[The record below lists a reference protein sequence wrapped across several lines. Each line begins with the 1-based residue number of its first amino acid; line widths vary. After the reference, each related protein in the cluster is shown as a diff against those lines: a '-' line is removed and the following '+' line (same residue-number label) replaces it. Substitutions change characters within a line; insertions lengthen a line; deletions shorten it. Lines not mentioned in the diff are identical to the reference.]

1 MLDLTSCSKDEEN
14 GVAAPTEKE
23 SGGKD
28 DDGNKDSG
36 KEDDQSVV
44 GPEVVVTVD
53 DSGKADGGHRF
64 QKIDE
69 TSFYIDDIKYTAEQG
84 DLVVA
89 GYNEAFFKGAAV
101 IISTLK
107 YQGRTMDVTSIKNE
121 AFKDC
126 KVMTSCVIGNKVTS
140 IGDGAF
146 SGCSSLTL
154 VTINSNSV
162 ISHNY
167 DYYSSLK
174 EVFGEQVKEYILG
187 NGVTSI
193 GEKAFYGCSGLT
205 SVTIPNSV
213 TSIENYTFSFCSG
226 LTSVTIPSSVTSIG
240 ENSFAGC
247 SGLASIMVEN
257 GNSKYDS
264 RENCNAIIETATN
277 TLIRGCKNTII
288 PNSVTSIG
296 EAAFSGCSGLT
307 SLSIPN
313 SVTSIGYGAF
323 DSCSGLTSVSI
334 PNSVMSIGSYA
345 FYGCSGLTSVTIPSS
360 VTSIGAC
367 AFYGCSSLST
377 VTIGSGVTN
386 IGDYAFSDCSGL
398 QYVYCYAVN
407 PPLTA
412 SNAFYDIPISSVTLH
427 VPAESLDAYKS
438 EYPWRSFFTGIQ
450 KSETVTWNFQVQ
462 DMQLA
467 QEMGLKIAYYDA
479 DGSIKKA
486 DVTALNNGKFSVKVV
501 ADATKEVKMGFAAVW
516 FLTMPAAEY
525 TADSYNFINAITPT
539 IVRTFP
545 DGDRTVQIGVAP
557 YVQTG
562 IYKAQTGSSL
572 QKRINAG
579 YNYVSTFFGYSYS
592 DGSISSISD
601 KELLQALGAVKNSNN

>member
-14 GVAAPTEKE
+14 GIAASTEKE

-36 KEDDQSVV
+36 KEDDQPVV
-44 GPEVVVTVD
+44 GPDVVVTVD
-53 DSGKADGGHRF
+53 DSGQADGGHRF

-84 DLVVA
+84 DLVVT
-89 GYNEAFFKGAAV
+89 GYNEAFFKGTAV

-121 AFKDC
+121 AFKNC
-126 KVMTSCVIGNKVTS
+126 MVMNSCIIGNKVTS
-140 IGDGAF
+140 IG
-146 SGCSSLTL
+146 
-154 VTINSNSV
+154 
-162 ISHNY
+162 
-167 DYYSSLK
+167 
-174 EVFGEQVKEYILG
+174 
-187 NGVTSI
+187 
-193 GEKAFYGCSGLT
+193 EKVFYGCSGLT

-240 ENSFAGC
+240 ESAFSGC

-288 PNSVTSIG
+288 PNSVTTIG
-296 EAAFSGCSGLT
+296 EAAFSGCSGLTSVTIPNSVTSIGYYAFSSCSGLT

-313 SVTSIGYGAF
+313 SVTSIGNGAF

-334 PNSVMSIGSYA
+334 PNSVMSIGSYV
-345 FYGCSGLTSVTIPSS
+345 FYGCSGLTSVTVPSS

-367 AFYGCSSLST
+367 AFSGCSSLST

-386 IGDYAFSDCSGL
+386 IGDYAFSDCSAL
-398 QYVYCYAVN
+398 QHFYCYALN

-412 SNAFYDIPISSVTLH
+412 SNAFCDTPIFSATLH

-438 EYPWRSFFTGIQ
+438 VYPWSSFGTGIQ
-450 KSETVTWNFQVQ
+450 KPETVTWNFQVQ

-467 QEMGLKIAYYDA
+467 REMGLKIAYYDA
-479 DGSIKKA
+479 DGSIKTA
-486 DVTALNNGKFSVKVV
+486 DVSALSQDGKFSVKVV
-501 ADATKEVKMGFAAVW
+501 ADGTKAFKMGFVAVW
-516 FLTMPAAEY
+516 FLNKPAEEY
-525 TADSYNFINAITPT
+525 TAETYNFTSTIAPT
-539 IVRTFP
+539 IVRTYNT
-545 DGDRTVQIGVAP
+545 GDKMIEIGASP
-557 YVQTG
+557 YTQTG
-562 IYKAQTGSSL
+562 TLKAQPKSFL
-572 QKRINAG
+572 QKRIDAG
-579 YNYVSTFFGYSYS
+579 FNYVSTFFGYSYS
-592 DGSISSISD
+592 DSSTSSISD
-601 KELLQALGAVKNSNN
+601 KELLQALGAVRNNNN

>member
-14 GVAAPTEKE
+14 GIAASTEKE

-53 DSGKADGGHRF
+53 DSGQADGGHRF

-84 DLVVA
+84 DLVAA

-121 AFKDC
+121 AFKNC
-126 KVMTSCVIGNKVTS
+126 MVMTSCIIGNKVTS

-146 SGCSSLTL
+146 SGCS
-154 VTINSNSV
+154 
-162 ISHNY
+162 
-167 DYYSSLK
+167 
-174 EVFGEQVKEYILG
+174 
-187 NGVTSI
+187 
-193 GEKAFYGCSGLT
+193 GLT
-205 SVTIPNSV
+205 SVTIPR
-213 TSIENYTFSFCSG
+213 
-226 LTSVTIPSSVTSIG
+226 SVTSIG
-240 ENSFAGC
+240 ESAFSGC

-288 PNSVTSIG
+288 PNSVTTIG
-296 EAAFSGCSGLT
+296 EAAFSGCSGLTSVTIPNSVTSIGYYAFSGCSGLT

-313 SVTSIGYGAF
+313 SVTSIGNGAF

-334 PNSVMSIGSYA
+334 PNSVMSIGSYV
-345 FYGCSGLTSVTIPSS
+345 FYGCSGLTSVTVPNS

-386 IGDYAFSDCSGL
+386 IGDYAFSDCSAL
-398 QYVYCYAVN
+398 QHFYCYALN

-412 SNAFYDIPISSVTLH
+412 SNAFCDTPIFSATLH

-438 EYPWRSFFTGIQ
+438 VYPWSSFGTGIQ
-450 KSETVTWNFQVQ
+450 KPETVTWNFQVQ

-467 QEMGLKIAYYDA
+467 REMGLKMAYYDG
-479 DGSIKKA
+479 DGNIKTA
-486 DVTALNNGKFSVKVV
+486 DVNALNNGKFSVKVE

-516 FLTMPAAEY
+516 FLTKPAAEY

-592 DGSISSISD
+592 DSSISSISD